1 MSVYEALS
9 MVQAFADAL
18 DRLGADGLEIG
29 FDKDGEPTL
38 QSAGKLGKKKKRRS
52 KWLQADGGAP
62 RTCFAVSKI
71 REPIAHGSLM
81 GIRDEADLTQI
92 E

>member
-1 MSVYEALS
+1 MS

-38 QSAGKLGKKKKRRS
+38 QSAGKLGKKQKRRS
-52 KWLQADGGAP
+52 KWLQSGGGAP
-62 RTCFAVSKI
+62 RAYFVVEISRMATSHGNLTRLMRRSRAVS
-71 REPIAHGSLM
+71 
-81 GIRDEADLTQI
+81 D
-92 E
+92 

>member
-1 MSVYEALS
+1 MS

-29 FDKDGEPTL
+29 FDKDREPTL

-52 KWLQADGGAP
+52 KWLQSDGGAP
-62 RTCFAVSKI
+62 RTCLAVAKYAS
-71 REPIAHGSLM
+71 P
-81 GIRDEADLTQI
+81 
-92 E
+92 